1 MFSSKPN
8 KKLLNDFSNYI
19 PNKIISIDHK
29 DSLRM
34 TDEIESKI
42 KKRDMFYQQ
51 LKKDKLNLI
60 YFDVINELTSELS
73 SSQKRGEFYFQLIE
87 KLSDSQTNA

>member
-1 MFSSKPN
+1 MFNSKPN

-19 PNKIISIDHK
+19 PNKLISTDDK

-34 TDEIESKI
+34 NDEIESKI
-42 KKRDMFYQQ
+42 KKGDMFYQQ

-60 YFDVINELTSELS
+60 YFDIINKLTSELS
-73 SSQKRGEFYFQLIE
+73 SSQKREEFYFQLIE
-87 KLSDSQTNA
+87 KLIDSQTNA

>member
-19 PNKIISIDHK
+19 PNKIISIDDK

-51 LKKDKLNLI
+51 LKKDKLNSFILM
-60 YFDVINELTSELS
+60 L
-73 SSQKRGEFYFQLIE
+73 
-87 KLSDSQTNA
+87 

>member
-19 PNKIISIDHK
+19 PNKIISIDDK

-60 YFDVINELTSELS
+60 YFDVVNELTSELS

>member
-19 PNKIISIDHK
+19 PNKIISIDDK

-51 LKKDKLNLI
+51 LKKDKLNLT

>member
-8 KKLLNDFSNYI
+8 QKLLNDFSNYI
-19 PNKIISIDHK
+19 PNKIISIDDK

>member
-19 PNKIISIDHK
+19 PNKIISIDDK

>member
-1 MFSSKPN
+1 M
-8 KKLLNDFSNYI
+8 
-19 PNKIISIDHK
+19 PNKIISIDDK

>member
-1 MFSSKPN
+1 
-8 KKLLNDFSNYI
+8 
-19 PNKIISIDHK
+19 
-29 DSLRM
+29 
-34 TDEIESKI
+34 
-42 KKRDMFYQQ
+42 MFYQQ

>member
-19 PNKIISIDHK
+19 PNKILSIDDK

>member
-19 PNKIISIDHK
+19 PNKIISIDDK

-42 KKRDMFYQQ
+42 KKRYMFYQQ

-87 KLSDSQTNA
+87 KLSDSQINA

>member
-19 PNKIISIDHK
+19 PNKIISIDDK

-34 TDEIESKI
+34 TDEIESEI

-73 SSQKRGEFYFQLIE
+73 SSQK
-87 KLSDSQTNA
+87 

>member
-19 PNKIISIDHK
+19 PNKIISIDDK

-42 KKRDMFYQQ
+42 KKRDMFCQQ

>member
-19 PNKIISIDHK
+19 PNKIISIDDK

-73 SSQKRGEFYFQLIE
+73 SSQKRGEFYFQL
-87 KLSDSQTNA
+87 K

>member
-1 MFSSKPN
+1 MFNSKPN

-19 PNKIISIDHK
+19 PNKLISTDDK

-34 TDEIESKI
+34 NDEIESKI
-42 KKRDMFYQQ
+42 KKGDMFYQQ

-60 YFDVINELTSELS
+60 YFDIINKLTSELS
-73 SSQKRGEFYFQLIE
+73 SFQKREEFYFQLIE
-87 KLSDSQTNA
+87 KLIDSQTNA

>member
-19 PNKIISIDHK
+19 PNKIISIDDE

>member
-1 MFSSKPN
+1 MFSSNPN

-19 PNKIISIDHK
+19 PNKIISIDDK

>member
-19 PNKIISIDHK
+19 PNKIISIDDK

-87 KLSDSQTNA
+87 KLSNSQTNA

>member
-19 PNKIISIDHK
+19 PNKIISIDDK

-34 TDEIESKI
+34 TDEIESEI

-60 YFDVINELTSELS
+60 YFDVINELTSEFS

>member
-19 PNKIISIDHK
+19 PNKIISIDDK
-29 DSLRM
+29 DSLWM

-87 KLSDSQTNA
+87 KLSDSQINA

>member
-19 PNKIISIDHK
+19 PNKIISIDDK

-34 TDEIESKI
+34 TDEIESEI